1 MQQYVKVLIDQNQKA
16 KGFIKDNLV
25 GLPELKR
32 KAELFMQKLE
42 NSQPEEGDGQST
54 ETENEADKEDCAV
67 SDFEE
72 SI

>member
-1 MQQYVKVLIDQNQKA
+1 VQQYVKVLIDQNQKA

-42 NSQPEEGDGQST
+42 NSQPEEGDG
-54 ETENEADKEDCAV
+54 
-67 SDFEE
+67 
-72 SI
+72 